1 MDDPPRKAQIRDRY
15 DDLSGRLYDLR
26 YGEEQ
31 RAKYREARSLIQLEP
46 WKVALDNGCGTGLL
60 TEELDTY
67 VVGLDLSP
75 VLLREARARTT
86 SKERVHLALGDSENL
101 PIRDSVLNVTFSFTV
116 LQNLPDPEKML
127 MDSLRA
133 SSPGAHHVVSV
144 HRKTM
149 TLDEFRALIEKT
161 HLKIVRLID
170 TENAND
176 WIVLAK

>member
-1 MDDPPRKAQIRDRY
+1 LGDQTRKAQIRDRY
-15 DDLSGRLYDLR
+15 DDLGGRLYDLR

-31 RAKYREARSLIQLEP
+31 RAKYREALGLIRLEP
-46 WKVALDNGCGTGLL
+46 WMVALDNGCGTGLL
-60 TEELDTY
+60 EEELDTY

-75 VLLREARARTT
+75 ALLREARARTT
-86 SKERVHLALGDSENL
+86 SKERVHLALGDSESL
-101 PIRDSVLNVTFSFTV
+101 PIRDSVLDATFSFTV
-116 LQNLPDPEKML
+116 LQNLPHPEKML
-127 MDSLRA
+127 TESRRA
-133 SSPGAHHVVSV
+133 SSPGAHHVVST

-149 TLDEFRALIEKT
+149 TLDELRALIEKT

>member
-1 MDDPPRKAQIRDRY
+1 LGDPPRKAQIRDRY
-15 DDLSGRLYDLR
+15 DDLGGRLYDLR

-31 RAKYREARSLIQLEP
+31 RAKYREALSLVQLEP
-46 WKVALDNGCGTGLL
+46 WMVALDNGCGTGLL
-60 TEELDTY
+60 EEELDTY
-67 VVGLDLSP
+67 VVGLDLSQA
-75 VLLREARARTT
+75 LLRKARARTT

-101 PIRDSVLNVTFSFTV
+101 PIRDSVLDATFSFTV
-116 LQNLPDPEKML
+116 LQNLPHPEKML
-127 MDSLRA
+127 TESRRA
-133 SSPGAHHVVSV
+133 SSHGAHHVVST

-149 TLDEFRALIEKT
+149 TLDELRALIEKT